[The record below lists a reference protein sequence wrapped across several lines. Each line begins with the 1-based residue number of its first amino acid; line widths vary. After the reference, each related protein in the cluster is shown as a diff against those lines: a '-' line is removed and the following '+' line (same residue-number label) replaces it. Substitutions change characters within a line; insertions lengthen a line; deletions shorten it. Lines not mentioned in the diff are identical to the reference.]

1 MAETNAD
8 FARPDPALIRRAA
21 SFPSATLH
29 EAMGRKGALPHDIKP
44 IAPMMTL
51 CGPALTVSCP
61 PMDNLGIHRAIYLA
75 EPGDVLVVS
84 VGGGYEGGYWGEI
97 MTFAAQQ
104 RKIAGLIIDGC
115 VRDRD
120 LIEEMGF
127 PVFSRGLAIHGT
139 IKKEKGVI
147 NSPLKIGE
155 VLINSGDLLLG
166 DSDGVV
172 MVPQSE
178 ISQAIEASQQRED
191 KEDDYKKELAAG
203 KSTLEIIGLKI

>member
-1 MAETNAD
+1 MAETNTD
-8 FARPDPALIRRAA
+8 FTRPDPALIRRAA

-44 IAPMMTL
+44 IAPKMTL

-127 PVFSRGLAIHGT
+127 SVFSRGLAIHGT

-155 VLINSGDLLLG
+155 VLINAGDLLVG

-172 MVPQSE
+172 LVPQLE

-191 KEDDYKKELAAG
+191 KEDDYKKQLAEG

>member
-1 MAETNAD
+1 MAETNED
-8 FARPDPALIRRAA
+8 FTRPDPALIRRAA

-29 EAMGRKGALPHDIKP
+29 EAMGRKGALPHDIKS
-44 IAPMMTL
+44 IAPKMTL

-75 EPGDVLVVS
+75 QPRDVLVVS
-84 VGGGYEGGYWGEI
+84 VAGGYEGGYWGEI

-104 RKIAGLIIDGC
+104 RGIAGLVIDGC

-127 PVFSRGLAIHGT
+127 PIFSRGLAIHGT

-147 NSPLKIGE
+147 NSPLKIGQ
-155 VLINSGDLLLG
+155 VLINPGDLLVG

-172 MVPQSE
+172 LVPQSE
-178 ISQAIEASQQRED
+178 ISRAIEASQQRED
-191 KEDDYKKELAAG
+191 KEDQYKKELAAG

>member
-1 MAETNAD
+1 MVETNAD
-8 FARPDPALIRRAA
+8 FTRPDPALIRRAA

-44 IAPMMTL
+44 IAPKMTL

-75 EPGDVLVVS
+75 QPGDVLVVR

-104 RKIAGLIIDGC
+104 RGIAGLVIDGC

-120 LIEEMGF
+120 LIDEMGF

-147 NSPLKIGE
+147 NSPLMIGE
-155 VLINSGDLLLG
+155 ILTNPGDLLVG

-172 MVPQSE
+172 LVPQSE

-191 KEDDYKKELAAG
+191 KEDQYKKELAEG

>member
-8 FARPDPALIRRAA
+8 FTRPDSALIRRAA

-29 EAMGRKGALPHDIKP
+29 EAMGRKGAFPHDIKP
-44 IAPMMTL
+44 IAPKMTL

-75 EPGDVLVVS
+75 QPGDVLVVS

-104 RKIAGLIIDGC
+104 RGIAGLVIDGC

-127 PVFSRGLAIHGT
+127 SVFSRGLAIHGT

-147 NSPLKIGE
+147 NSPLMIGE
-155 VLINSGDLLLG
+155 ILINPGDLLVG

-172 MVPQSE
+172 LVPQSE
-178 ISQAIEASQQRED
+178 ISRAVEASQQRED
-191 KEDDYKKELAAG
+191 KEDQYKKELAEG

>member
-1 MAETNAD
+1 MAETNTD
-8 FARPDPALIRRAA
+8 FTRPDPALIRRAA

-44 IAPMMTL
+44 IAPKMTL

-127 PVFSRGLAIHGT
+127 SVFSRGLAIHGT

-155 VLINSGDLLLG
+155 VLINAGDLLVG

-172 MVPQSE
+172 LVPQSE

-191 KEDDYKKELAAG
+191 KEDDYKKQLAEG

>member
-8 FARPDPALIRRAA
+8 FTRPDPALIRRAA

-44 IAPMMTL
+44 IAPNMTL
-51 CGPALTVSCP
+51 YGPALTVSCP

-155 VLINSGDLLLG
+155 VLINSGDLLVG

>member
-8 FARPDPALIRRAA
+8 FTRPDPTLIRRAA
-21 SFPSATLH
+21 SFPSATFH
-29 EAMGRKGALPHDIKP
+29 EAMGRKGAFPHDIKP
-44 IAPMMTL
+44 IAPKMNL

-75 EPGDVLVVS
+75 QPGDVLVVS

-104 RKIAGLIIDGC
+104 RGIAGLVIDGC

-127 PVFSRGLAIHGT
+127 SVFSRGLAIHGT

-147 NSPLKIGE
+147 NSPLMIGE
-155 VLINSGDLLLG
+155 ILINPGDLLVG

-172 MVPQSE
+172 LVPQSE
-178 ISQAIEASQQRED
+178 ISRAVEASQQRED
-191 KEDDYKKELAAG
+191 KEDQYKKELAEG

>member
-8 FARPDPALIRRAA
+8 FTRPDPTLIRRAA

-29 EAMGRKGALPHDIKP
+29 EAMGRKGAFPHDIKP
-44 IAPMMTL
+44 IAPKMTL

-75 EPGDVLVVS
+75 QPGDVLVVR

-104 RKIAGLIIDGC
+104 RGIAGLVIDGC

-147 NSPLKIGE
+147 NRPLKIGE
-155 VLINSGDLLLG
+155 VLINPGDLLVG

-172 MVPQSE
+172 LVPQSE
-178 ISQAIEASQQRED
+178 ISRAIEASQQRED
-191 KEDDYKKELAAG
+191 KEDQYKKELAEG

>member
-8 FARPDPALIRRAA
+8 FNRPDPALIRRAA
-21 SFPSATLH
+21 TFPSATLH

-44 IAPMMTL
+44 IAPKMTL

-115 VRDRD
+115 VRARD

-155 VLINSGDLLLG
+155 VLINPGDLLLG

-172 MVPQSE
+172 LVSQSE

-191 KEDDYKKELAAG
+191 KEDDYKTELAAG

>member
-8 FARPDPALIRRAA
+8 FTRPDPTLIRRAA

-29 EAMGRKGALPHDIKP
+29 EAMGRKGACPHDIKP
-44 IAPMMTL
+44 IAPKMTL

-75 EPGDVLVVS
+75 QPGDVLVVR

-104 RKIAGLIIDGC
+104 RGIAGLVIDGC

-147 NSPLKIGE
+147 NSSLMIGE
-155 VLINSGDLLLG
+155 ILINPGDLLIG

-172 MVPQSE
+172 LVPQSE
-178 ISQAIEASQQRED
+178 ISQAVEASQQRED
-191 KEDDYKKELAAG
+191 KEDQYKKELAEG

>member
-8 FARPDPALIRRAA
+8 FTRPDTALIKRAA
-21 SFPSATLH
+21 SFPSATFH

-44 IAPMMTL
+44 IAPNMPL

-75 EPGDVLVVS
+75 KPGDILVVS

-104 RKIAGLIIDGC
+104 RGIGGLVIDGC

-139 IKKEKGVI
+139 IKNEKGII
-147 NSPLKIGE
+147 NSPLKIGD
-155 VLINSGDLLLG
+155 VVIHPGDLLVG
-166 DSDGVV
+166 DSDGMVV
-172 MVPQSE
+172 IPRGE

-191 KEDDYKKELAAG
+191 KEDQYKKELAEG
-203 KSTLEIIGLKI
+203 KSTLEIIGLKL

>member
-8 FARPDPALIRRAA
+8 FTRPDPTLIRRAA

-29 EAMGRKGALPHDIKP
+29 EAMGRKGAFPHDIKP
-44 IAPMMTL
+44 IAPKMTL

-75 EPGDVLVVS
+75 QPGDVLVVS

-104 RKIAGLIIDGC
+104 RGIAGLVIDGC

-127 PVFSRGLAIHGT
+127 SVFSRGLAIHGT

-147 NSPLKIGE
+147 NSPLMIGE
-155 VLINSGDLLLG
+155 ILINPGDLLVG

-172 MVPQSE
+172 LVPQSE
-178 ISQAIEASQQRED
+178 ISRAVEASQQRED
-191 KEDDYKKELAAG
+191 KEDQYKKELPEG

>member
-1 MAETNAD
+1 MAETNTD
-8 FARPDPALIRRAA
+8 FTRPDPALIRRAA

-44 IAPMMTL
+44 IAPKMTL

-127 PVFSRGLAIHGT
+127 SVFSRGLAIHGT

-147 NSPLKIGE
+147 NSPLKIGK
-155 VLINSGDLLLG
+155 VLINAGDLLVG

-172 MVPQSE
+172 LVPQSE

-191 KEDDYKKELAAG
+191 KEDDYKKQLAEG

>member
-8 FARPDPALIRRAA
+8 FTRPDPTLIRRAA

-29 EAMGRKGALPHDIKP
+29 EAMGRKGAFPHDIKP
-44 IAPMMTL
+44 IAPKMIL
-51 CGPALTVSCP
+51 CGPALTVICP

-75 EPGDVLVVS
+75 QPGDVLVVS

-104 RKIAGLIIDGC
+104 RGIAGLVIDGC

-139 IKKEKGVI
+139 IKKDKGVI
-147 NSPLKIGE
+147 NSPLKIGA
-155 VLINSGDLLLG
+155 VLINPGDLLVG

-172 MVPQSE
+172 LVPQSE

-191 KEDDYKKELAAG
+191 KEDQYKMELAAG
-203 KSTLEIIGLKI
+203 KSTLEIIGIKI

>member
-8 FARPDPALIRRAA
+8 FTRPDPTLIRRVA

-29 EAMGRKGALPHDIKP
+29 EAMGRKGAFPHDIKP
-44 IAPMMTL
+44 IAPKMTL

-75 EPGDVLVVS
+75 QPGDVLVVS

-104 RKIAGLIIDGC
+104 RGIAGLVIDGC

-127 PVFSRGLAIHGT
+127 SVFSRGLAIHGT

-147 NSPLKIGE
+147 NSPLMIGE
-155 VLINSGDLLLG
+155 ILINPGDLLVG

-172 MVPQSE
+172 LVPQSE
-178 ISQAIEASQQRED
+178 ISRAVEASQQRED
-191 KEDDYKKELAAG
+191 KEDQYKKELAEG

>member
-8 FARPDPALIRRAA
+8 FTRPDPALIRRAA

-29 EAMGRKGALPHDIKP
+29 EAMGRMGALPHDIKP
-44 IAPMMTL
+44 IAPKMTL

-75 EPGDVLVVS
+75 QPRDVLVVIVS
-84 VGGGYEGGYWGEI
+84 EGYEVGYWGEI

-104 RKIAGLIIDGC
+104 RGIAGLVIDGC

-139 IKKEKGVI
+139 IKKEKGII
-147 NSPLKIGE
+147 NSPLMIGE
-155 VLINSGDLLLG
+155 ILINPGDLLVG

-172 MVPQSE
+172 LVSQSE
-178 ISQAIEASQQRED
+178 ISPAIEASQQRED
-191 KEDDYKKELAAG
+191 KEDQYKKELAEG

>member
-8 FARPDPALIRRAA
+8 FTRPDPTLIRRAA

-29 EAMGRKGALPHDIKP
+29 EAMGRKGAFPHDIKP
-44 IAPMMTL
+44 IAPKMTL

-75 EPGDVLVVS
+75 QPGDVLVVS

-104 RKIAGLIIDGC
+104 RGIAGLVIDGC

-127 PVFSRGLAIHGT
+127 SVFSRGLAIHGT

-147 NSPLKIGE
+147 NSPLMIGE
-155 VLINSGDLLLG
+155 ILINPGDLLVG

-172 MVPQSE
+172 LVPQSE
-178 ISQAIEASQQRED
+178 ISRAVEASQQRED
-191 KEDDYKKELAAG
+191 KEDQYKKELAEG

>member
-1 MAETNAD
+1 MAETNTD
-8 FARPDPALIRRAA
+8 FTRPDPALIRRAA

-44 IAPMMTL
+44 IAPKMTL

-75 EPGDVLVVS
+75 QPGDVLVVS
-84 VGGGYEGGYWGEI
+84 VSGGYEGGYWGEI

-127 PVFSRGLAIHGT
+127 SVFSRGLAIHGT

-155 VLINSGDLLLG
+155 VLINAGDLLVG

-172 MVPQSE
+172 LVPQSE
-178 ISQAIEASQQRED
+178 ISQAIEASQQREE
-191 KEDDYKKELAAG
+191 KEDDYKKQLAEG

>member
-8 FARPDPALIRRAA
+8 FTRPDPTLIRRVA

-29 EAMGRKGALPHDIKP
+29 EAMGRKGAFPHDIKP
-44 IAPMMTL
+44 IAPKMTL

-75 EPGDVLVVS
+75 QPGDVLVVS

-104 RKIAGLIIDGC
+104 RGIAGLVIDGC

-147 NSPLKIGE
+147 NSPLMIGE
-155 VLINSGDLLLG
+155 ILINPGDLLVG

-172 MVPQSE
+172 LVPQSE
-178 ISQAIEASQQRED
+178 ISRAVEASQQRED
-191 KEDDYKKELAAG
+191 KEDQYKKELAEG